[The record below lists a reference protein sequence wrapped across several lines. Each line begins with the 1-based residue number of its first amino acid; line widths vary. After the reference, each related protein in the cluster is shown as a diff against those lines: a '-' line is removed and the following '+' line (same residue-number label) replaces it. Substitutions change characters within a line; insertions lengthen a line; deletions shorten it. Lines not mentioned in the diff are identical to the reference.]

1 MKTIAFLLAMLP
13 LGLGPLGVA
22 QSDPGLQHRPVGDPE
37 GQRVAVVH
45 EAGDKTVLPE
55 DAYGLYR
62 FSDHPNAF
70 GEGLQII
77 EQFGEVS
84 GYLTITDG
92 RGSRAKYSSYL
103 LSSVAGGGGHF
114 AFATRAVHG
123 VSYSFDGRVQ
133 RGPGMAPAQEGYY
146 VLNGTL
152 TARGQAG
159 NPTQTRTI
167 TLSLTAQ
174 H

>member
-1 MKTIAFLLAMLP
+1 MKTIALSITILL
-13 LGLGPLGVA
+13 LGLGQRGIA
-22 QSDPGLQHRPVGDPE
+22 QSDPGLQHRPAGDPE
-37 GQRVAVVH
+37 GQHVAVVH

-62 FSDHPNAF
+62 FSDRPNSF

-92 RGSRAKYSSYL
+92 KGSHAKYLSYL
-103 LSSVAGGGGHF
+103 LSSVTGGGSHF

-123 VSYSFDGRVQ
+123 VSYSFDGHLQ

-152 TARGQAG
+152 TTRDQAG
-159 NPTQTRTI
+159 NTTQSRAI